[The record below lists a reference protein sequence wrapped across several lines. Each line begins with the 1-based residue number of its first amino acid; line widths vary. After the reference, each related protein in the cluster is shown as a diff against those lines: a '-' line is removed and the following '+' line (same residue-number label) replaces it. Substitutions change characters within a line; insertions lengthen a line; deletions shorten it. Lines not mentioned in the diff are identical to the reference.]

1 MASKPKQ
8 LHEPWQSMLV
18 ALDRA
23 LAQDTELHCMGG
35 FVLAEHYGCVRAT
48 ADVDVIESLGTDKGS
63 IAQLAGR
70 GSALHKR
77 HRVYVDI
84 VTVADVPDD
93 YDTRLIPMNVD
104 GLTRLRLRAFERH
117 DLVLAKLCRNIDRDR
132 EDVVALGRGPGLDI
146 DVLRQRYRDELRPK
160 LGRPDREDLTLQ
172 LWIEMIEELRGA
184 V

>member
-1 MASKPKQ
+1 
-8 LHEPWQSMLV
+8 MLV

-23 LAQDTELHCMGG
+23 LTQDTELHGMGG

-63 IAQLAGR
+63 IARLAGR

-77 HRVYVDI
+77 HRVYIDI

-93 YDTRLIPMNVD
+93 YDTRLTPMQVD
-104 GLTRLRLRAFERH
+104 GLVRIRLRAFERH

-132 EDVVALGRGPGLDI
+132 EDVVALARGPGLDV

-172 LWIEMIEELRGA
+172 LWVEMIEELRGA

>member
-1 MASKPKQ
+1 MFSRISTPASSHVASKR
-8 LHEPWQSMLV
+8 LHEPWQSMLA

-23 LAQDTELHCMGG
+23 LDQDTELHCMGG
-35 FVLAEHYGCVRAT
+35 FVLAEHYGLVRPS
-48 ADVDVIESLGTDKGS
+48 ADVDIIESLGTDRAS

-77 HRVYVDI
+77 HRVHIDV

-93 YDTRLIPMNVD
+93 YDARLIPMNVD

-132 EDVVALGRGPGLDI
+132 EALPVGAAGRCVTTSLVPQSIPARVNRWG
-146 DVLRQRYRDELRPK
+146 
-160 LGRPDREDLTLQ
+160 TCC
-172 LWIEMIEELRGA
+172 
-184 V
+184 

>member
-1 MASKPKQ
+1 
-8 LHEPWQSMLV
+8 MLV

-23 LAQDTELHCMGG
+23 LTQDTELHCMGG

-63 IAQLAGR
+63 IARLAGR

-77 HRVYVDI
+77 HRVYIDI

-93 YDTRLIPMNVD
+93 YDARLIPMHVD
-104 GLTRLRLRAFERH
+104 GLARLRLRAFERH

-132 EDVVALGRGPGLDI
+132 EDVVALARGPGLDI

-184 V
+184 A